1 MHKNKDF
8 GIVSL
13 YSSDWEVINDNFSSG
28 SGVLSVL
35 QFFCQVREDSS
46 SSTGGARS

>member
-13 YSSDWEVINDNFSSG
+13 YSSDWEVINFSSG